1 MTKIIELV
9 DLVIRRIVVN
19 YESNSVTVLYDL
31 VDNNGK
37 VWQTGEATFRSHRV
51 KKVVNEEIKIMM
63 NITKIRDWMRKE
75 LSLNFEEYN
84 DCGEINCTLLA
95 ENCCEELDGYEG
107 EDYDIPEEFY
117 DLAVEIAENFEED
130 E

>member
-1 MTKIIELV
+1 MKNFQLEKHKIGRIFRFNFFEREFCHV
-9 DLVIRRIVVN
+9 DLLSFVA
-19 YESNSVTVLYDL
+19 
-31 VDNNGK
+31 G
-37 VWQTGEATFRSHRV
+37 QTGEATFHSYLV
-51 KKVVNEEIKIMM
+51 KKVINKEIEIMM

>member
-1 MTKIIELV
+1 MKNFQLEKHKIGNGIF
-9 DLVIRRIVVN
+9 RF
-19 YESNSVTVLYDL
+19 NSFEREFCNTNLFSFVA
-31 VDNNGK
+31 G
-37 VWQTGEATFRSHRV
+37 QTGEATFHSYHV
-51 KKVVNEEIKIMM
+51 KKVINEEIKIMM

-84 DCGEINCTLLA
+84 DCGEIDCTLLA

>member
-1 MTKIIELV
+1 MKNFQLEKHKIRNRIFRFNFFEREFCHV
-9 DLVIRRIVVN
+9 DL
-19 YESNSVTVLYDL
+19 DL
-31 VDNNGK
+31 LSYVAA
-37 VWQTGEATFRSHRV
+37 QTGEATFRSHRV
-51 KKVVNEEIKIMM
+51 KKVINEEIKIMM

-84 DCGEINCTLLA
+84 DCGEIDCTLLA